1 MWKLH
6 VGVPYHP
13 LAAELKLCS
22 LLEGSG
28 DYCRG
33 RNALFFKCHGVVH
46 TAQRTRT
53 STAQPCNGD
62 VHLLRHIINQL
73 FGSGLG
79 VMLLSAYDYAF
90 DPVTLA

>member
-22 LLEGSG
+22 ILEGGG
-28 DYCRG
+28 DYCRR
-33 RNALFFKCHGVVH
+33 RNAPFFKGYGVVH

-62 VHLLRHIINQL
+62 VHLLRHIIDQL

>member
-6 VGVPYHP
+6 VRVPYHS

-33 RNALFFKCHGVVH
+33 RNALFFKGHGVVH
-46 TAQRTRT
+46 TAQRART

>member
-6 VGVPYHP
+6 VGVPYP
-13 LAAELKLCS
+13 AELKLCS

-33 RNALFFKCHGVVH
+33 RNALFFKGHGVVH

>member
-28 DYCRG
+28 NYCRG
-33 RNALFFKCHGVVH
+33 RNALFFKGHGVVH

>member
-33 RNALFFKCHGVVH
+33 RNALFFKGHGVVH

-62 VHLLRHIINQL
+62 VHLLRHTINQL

>member
-1 MWKLH
+1 MGKLH
-6 VGVPYHP
+6 VGVPCHP

-33 RNALFFKCHGVVH
+33 RNALFFKGHGVVH

-53 STAQPCNGD
+53 STAQPCNRD
-62 VHLLRHIINQL
+62 VHLLRHIIDQL

>member
-33 RNALFFKCHGVVH
+33 RNALFFKGHGVVH

-53 STAQPCNGD
+53 STAQPCNRN
-62 VHLLRHIINQL
+62 VHLLRHIIDHL

>member
-33 RNALFFKCHGVVH
+33 RNAFFFKGHGVVH

>member
-1 MWKLH
+1 MWKQH

-33 RNALFFKCHGVVH
+33 RNAPFFKGHGVVH

-62 VHLLRHIINQL
+62 VHLLRYSINQL

>member
-6 VGVPYHP
+6 VEVPYHP

-33 RNALFFKCHGVVH
+33 RNALFFKGHGVVH

>member
-33 RNALFFKCHGVVH
+33 RNALFFKGHGVVH
-46 TAQRTRT
+46 TAQRART

>member
-33 RNALFFKCHGVVH
+33 RNALFFKGHGVVH

-62 VHLLRHIINQL
+62 VHLLRHIIDQL

>member
-33 RNALFFKCHGVVH
+33 RNALFFKGHGVVH

-53 STAQPCNGD
+53 STAQPCNRD

>member
-33 RNALFFKCHGVVH
+33 RNAFFFKGHGVAH

-53 STAQPCNGD
+53 STAQPCNRD

-73 FGSGLG
+73 FGGGLG

>member
-33 RNALFFKCHGVVH
+33 RNALFFKGHGVVH

-53 STAQPCNGD
+53 STAQPCNRD

-73 FGSGLG
+73 FSSRLG
-79 VMLLSAYDYAF
+79 VMLLSPHNYAF

>member
-13 LAAELKLCS
+13 PAAELKLCS
-22 LLEGSG
+22 FLEGSG

-33 RNALFFKCHGVVH
+33 RNAPFFKGHGVVH
-46 TAQRTRT
+46 TPQRTRT

>member
-1 MWKLH
+1 MGKLH

-22 LLEGSG
+22 LIEGSG

-33 RNALFFKCHGVVH
+33 RNALFFKGHGVVH

-53 STAQPCNGD
+53 STAQPCNRN

>member
-33 RNALFFKCHGVVH
+33 RNALFFKGHGVVH

-53 STAQPCNGD
+53 STAQPCNRD
-62 VHLLRHIINQL
+62 VHLLRHIINHL

-79 VMLLSAYDYAF
+79 VMLLSAHNYSF

>member
-33 RNALFFKCHGVVH
+33 RNALFFKGHGVVH

-53 STAQPCNGD
+53 STAQPCNRN
-62 VHLLRHIINQL
+62 VHLLRHIIDQL

>member
-22 LLEGSG
+22 LFEGSG

-33 RNALFFKCHGVVH
+33 RNALFFKGHGVVH

>member
-13 LAAELKLCS
+13 LAAELKLCGI
-22 LLEGSG
+22 LEGSG

-33 RNALFFKCHGVVH
+33 RNALFFKGHGVVH

>member
-33 RNALFFKCHGVVH
+33 RNALFFKGHGVVH

-79 VMLLSAYDYAF
+79 VMLLSAYDYGF

>member
-13 LAAELKLCS
+13 LVAELKLCS

-33 RNALFFKCHGVVH
+33 RNALFFKGHGVVH

>member
-13 LAAELKLCS
+13 LAAELKLCC

-33 RNALFFKCHGVVH
+33 RNALFFKGHGVVH

>member
-6 VGVPYHP
+6 VGVAYHP
-13 LAAELKLCS
+13 LASELKLCS

-33 RNALFFKCHGVVH
+33 RNALFFKSHGVVH

-53 STAQPCNGD
+53 STPQPRNGD
-62 VHLLRHIINQL
+62 VHLLRHIINQF

>member
-13 LAAELKLCS
+13 LAAELKLCN

-33 RNALFFKCHGVVH
+33 RNALFFKGHGVVH

>member
-33 RNALFFKCHGVVH
+33 RNTPFFKAHGVVH

-53 STAQPCNGD
+53 STAQSCNRD
-62 VHLLRHIINQL
+62 VHLLRHIIDHL